1 MRDFLAER
9 LLVKLLEWNLDEIV
23 NERPLLQALAS
34 FKYNDYQQFST
45 GIRFIESLVRWLNQF
60 EDLKE
65 RKVAYNFIKEE
76 LVFISNEQMS
86 YLVSITFNEKI
97 NPILISKTA
106 LDKGINKNLVHKI
119 IHSDEYKLNLR
130 RSLFIGLS
138 DGSRIDQLRRN
149 SGFDNEQVITTHQ
162 ISSEKATDMLG
173 ELELAVSNKCKF
185 KTVFLLDDFTASGR
199 SYFRADEG
207 KGKILMFLLKV
218 FGTDKEWNALT
229 DKNDIDIYIIFY
241 LATEEAIEMIQ
252 SEISK
257 WKNDNNISNEIKVYT
272 IQLISSSVKTKVLL
286 NTEFLKLAEKYF
298 DSRVVN
304 KHYKKGKHEKPY
316 LGFNECALPLVLNH
330 NTPNNSL
337 PILWLPED
345 MNKKGLFPRITRHK

>member
-9 LLVKLLEWNLDEIV
+9 LLVKLLEWNIDEIV

-60 EDLKE
+60 DDLSE
-65 RKVAYNFIKEE
+65 RKVAYNFFKEE
-76 LVFISNEQMS
+76 LIFISNEQMS

-97 NPILISKTA
+97 NPILINKTA
-106 LDKGINKNLVHKI
+106 IDNGLDKNLVHKI
-119 IHSDEYKLNLR
+119 INSDEYKLNLR
-130 RSLFIGLS
+130 KSLFIGLS
-138 DGSRIDQLRRN
+138 DGSRIDQLRRY
-149 SGFDNEQVITTHQ
+149 SGLDNEQVTTTHQ
-162 ISSEKATDMLG
+162 ISSEKVTDMLD
-173 ELELAVSNKCKF
+173 ELDVAVSKKCKF
-185 KTVFLLDDFTASGR
+185 ETVFLLDDFTASGK
-199 SYFRADEG
+199 SYFRVDEG
-207 KGKILMFLLKV
+207 KGKILKFLVKV
-218 FGTDKEWNALT
+218 FGKDEEWNNLT
-229 DKNDIDIYIIFY
+229 DRNNIDIHIIFY
-241 LATEEAIEMIQ
+241 LATEEAIEMLQ

-257 WKNDNNISNEIKVYT
+257 WKLENSIPNQIKVYT
-272 IQLISSSVKTKVLL
+272 IQLISSSVKSKVLL
-286 NTEFLKLAEKYF
+286 HTEFIKLAEKYF